1 MASPVAF
8 PRQHLGWPLEIK
20 KPFGKVVNM
29 LTAVNVQV
37 RGCEVDAQNRA
48 HFEDKLQGLE
58 KLWPKL
64 EDAQVRIT
72 HERGHYVAE
81 VTLFSAG
88 LITRAEERAHDL
100 RQAFDAALHKLQA
113 QLKRY
118 KEKVQHKARRQ
129 NNRDDTNGVV
139 LHPKPAP
146 GLTAPATLAALSTPP
161 VGSEPEQI
169 AFGIDSS
176 DGAQSDLI
184 DGEEAPETLV
194 RRKRFAIKPMSPDEA
209 TMQMDLLGH
218 NFFVFRDSKNN
229 QVSVVYRRGSGGYGL
244 IEPVAD

>member
-1 MASPVAF
+1 
-8 PRQHLGWPLEIK
+8 
-20 KPFGKVVNM
+20 M

-37 RGCEVDAQNRA
+37 RGCEVDPLIRA
-48 HFEDKLQGLE
+48 HFEDKLHGLE
-58 KLWPKL
+58 KLWPRL
-64 EDAQVRIT
+64 DDAQVRIS

-81 VTLFSAG
+81 VTLFAAG

-118 KEKVQHKARRQ
+118 KDKVQHKTRRQ
-129 NNRDDTNGVV
+129 NNRDDANGVV
-139 LHPKPAP
+139 LHPKPSP
-146 GLTAPATLAALSTPP
+146 GLTAPATLAAISTA
-161 VGSEPEQI
+161 GAGAGGEADTTSFN
-169 AFGIDSS
+169 AASL
-176 DGAQSDLI
+176 DGAHGDMV

-218 NFFVFRDSKNN
+218 DFFVFRDCKNN

>member
-1 MASPVAF
+1 
-8 PRQHLGWPLEIK
+8 
-20 KPFGKVVNM
+20 M

-37 RGCEVDAQNRA
+37 RGCEVDPVIRA
-48 HFEDKLQGLE
+48 HFEDKLHGLE
-58 KLWPKL
+58 KLWPRL
-64 EDAQVRIT
+64 DDAQVRIS

-81 VTLFSAG
+81 VTLFAAG

-118 KEKVQHKARRQ
+118 KDKVQHKARRQ
-129 NNRDDTNGVV
+129 NNRDDANGVV
-139 LHPKPAP
+139 LHPKPAH
-146 GLTAPATLAALSTPP
+146 GLTAPSTLAALSTPAGN
-161 VGSEPEQI
+161 GSEPAAVNGLAAEI
-169 AFGIDSS
+169 S
-176 DGAQSDLI
+176 

-209 TMQMDLLGH
+209 TLQMDLLGH
-218 NFFVFRDSKNN
+218 DFFVFRDAKNN

-244 IEPVAD
+244 LEPVAD

>member
-1 MASPVAF
+1 
-8 PRQHLGWPLEIK
+8 
-20 KPFGKVVNM
+20 M

-37 RGCEVDAQNRA
+37 RGCEVDPVIRA
-48 HFEDKLQGLE
+48 HFEDKLHGLE
-58 KLWPKL
+58 KLWPRL
-64 EDAQVRIT
+64 DDAQVRIS

-81 VTLFSAG
+81 VTLFAAG

-118 KEKVQHKARRQ
+118 KDKVQHKARRQ
-129 NNRDDTNGVV
+129 NNRDDANGVV

-146 GLTAPATLAALSTPP
+146 GLTAPATLAALSTPA
-161 VGSEPEQI
+161 VNGSESAAANGLAAEI
-169 AFGIDSS
+169 S
-176 DGAQSDLI
+176 

-218 NFFVFRDSKNN
+218 DFFVFRDAKNN